1 MTPLSSLIQNSVI
14 VDIGN
19 TIGTIPVARG
29 GTGLASSGTAN
40 NVLTSTGSVWNSI
53 PMGGVWTRITTTTNA
68 TTRKQY
74 ITDTTSAAFTVTLPA
89 SPAAGDYVYF
99 MDAGN
104 WAVNNLTVARNGS
117 TIEASVTDLV
127 LDVRGLMVQLIFD
140 GTTWQVMSNIGPQG
154 IQGVQGN
161 IGPQGATGATGANGS
176 FSGLAMSMDTFLATP
191 TSANLRAAVTDETG
205 TGALVFGTNPILS
218 GATISGFT
226 ESVIVSGTIGAAVTI
241 DISAGTVITAIL
253 TSATPCTFT
262 MPTAVAG
269 KSFTIMLKQPAS
281 AVATTATFTGVKW
294 GSSGAPTITAT
305 IGKMDILSFV
315 SDGTSWYGSASQG
328 FTY

>member
-40 NVLTSTGSVWNSI
+40 NVLTSTGSVWNST
-53 PMGGVWTRITTTTNA
+53 PMGGVWTKITTTTTA
-68 TTRKQY
+68 TTKKQY

-89 SPAAGDYVYF
+89 GPAIGDYVYF

-104 WAVNNLTVARNGS
+104 WAINNLTVARNGS
-117 TIEASVTDLV
+117 TIEASATDLV
-127 LDVRGLMVQLIFD
+127 LDVRGLLVQLIYD
-140 GTTWQVMSNIGPQG
+140 GTTWQVASNIGPQG

-161 IGPQGATGATGANGS
+161 TGSQGATGATGATGS

-191 TSANLRAAVTDETG
+191 TSANLRATSIDETG
-205 TGALVFGTNPILS
+205 TGVLVFGTNPTIG

-226 ESVIVSGTIGAAVTI
+226 ESVVAAGTVGAAVTI
-241 DISAGTVITAIL
+241 DISAGTLITAIL

-262 MPTAVAG
+262 MPTAAAG
-269 KSFTIMLKQPAS
+269 KSFTVMLKQPAS

-294 GSSGAPTITAT
+294 GSSGTPVITAT